1 MIIKPKPMK
10 KLLIISLIPL
20 CYVACSRSKQPQAG
34 LPEVGV
40 VTVVA
45 SDLPVYAEYVGQAYG
60 LSDVQVQARVQ
71 GLITAVHFKEGLPV
85 KAGQLLYTI
94 DDLPYQAN
102 INEAR
107 ARLADAETEL
117 VRTKNDLERVI
128 PLAKSNAL
136 SQRDLDAA
144 NAAYS
149 AAKARVKAA
158 QAGVDNASIQ
168 LGYASVTAP
177 IAGTIGISKVRVGD
191 FVGGFNSSNL
201 NTISAV
207 NQMRVRFPISENDY
221 LNFKE
226 RMLKDTTDKLSNRSV
241 DLILSNGTLYP
252 HKGRFNIANREI
264 DPATGSLTLEVLV
277 DNPEGILKP
286 GQYIRVRFV
295 SQSVKGAL
303 IIPQRAV
310 LQTQNIYQVYLLGDS
325 DKVQPAVVQPGLRI
339 GENWVINEGV
349 KAGDKVMLL
358 GNKMVRPGSRVKPLL
373 VDSTNTVK

>member
-1 MIIKPKPMK
+1 MK
-10 KLLIISLIPL
+10 KLFLLSLIPL
-20 CYVACSRSKQPQAG
+20 LYVGCSETKQQQVA
-34 LPEVGV
+34 LPEVSV
-40 VTVVA
+40 ITVVS

-71 GLITAVHFKEGLPV
+71 GLITAIHFKEGLPV
-85 KAGQLLYTI
+85 KEGQLLYTI

-107 ARLADAETEL
+107 AKLADAETER
-117 VRTKNDLERVI
+117 VRTKSDLDRVI
-128 PLAKSNAL
+128 PLASSNAL

-144 NAAYS
+144 NAAYN

-177 IAGTIGISKVRVGD
+177 ISGTIGISKVRVGD
-191 FVGGFNSSNL
+191 FVGNYNTSNL
-201 NTISAV
+201 NTISAI
-207 NQMRVRFPISENDY
+207 NQMRIRFPISENDY
-221 LNFKE
+221 LSFKE
-226 RMLKDTTDKLSNRSV
+226 RMLKDSTYNLRDRSV
-241 DLILSNGTLYP
+241 DLLLSNGTLYP
-252 HKGRFNIANREI
+252 QKGKFNIANREI

-277 DNPEGILKP
+277 DNPDGTLKP

-303 IIPQRAV
+303 IVPQRAI
-310 LQTQNIYQVYLLGDS
+310 LQTQNIYQVYLLADS
-325 DKVQPAVVQPGLRI
+325 DKVQPVVVQPGLRI
-339 GENWVINEGV
+339 GESWVINEGV

-358 GNKMVRPGSRVKPLL
+358 GNKMVRPGSRVKPLMVNL
-373 VDSTNTVK
+373 TDSTNAAK

>member
-1 MIIKPKPMK
+1 MKP
-10 KLLIISLIPL
+10 LLCLIIPSILL
-20 CYVACSRSKQPQAG
+20 LSCSESQKQQTS
-34 LPEVGV
+34 LPEVSVINV
-40 VTVVA
+40 VS
-45 SDLPVYAEYVGQAYG
+45 SDLPVYVEYVGQAYG

-85 KAGQLLYTI
+85 KEGQLLYTI

-107 ARLADAETEL
+107 AKLADVETDL
-117 VRTKNDLERVI
+117 VKTKSDLDRVI
-128 PLAKSNAL
+128 PLAASNAL

-144 NAAYS
+144 NAAYN
-149 AAKARVKAA
+149 AAKACAKAA
-158 QAGVDNASIQ
+158 QAGVDNAAIQ

-177 IAGTIGISKVRVGD
+177 ISGTIGISNVRVGD
-191 FVGGFNSSNL
+191 FVGGYSSSNL
-201 NTISAV
+201 NTISSV
-207 NQMRVRFPISENDY
+207 NQMRIRFPISETDY

-226 RMLKDTTDKLSNRSV
+226 RMIKDSTYKPADEEVEL
-241 DLILSNGTLYP
+241 LLSNGSLYP
-252 HKGRFNIANREI
+252 QKGKFNIANREI

-277 DNPEGILKP
+277 DNPNGTLKP
-286 GQYIRVRFV
+286 GQYIRVRFI

-339 GENWVINEGV
+339 GENWVINQGV
-349 KAGDKVMLL
+349 KAGDKVLLL
-358 GNKMVRPGSRVKPLL
+358 GNKMVRPGSRVKPLFVNL
-373 VDSTNTVK
+373 TDSTNNASK